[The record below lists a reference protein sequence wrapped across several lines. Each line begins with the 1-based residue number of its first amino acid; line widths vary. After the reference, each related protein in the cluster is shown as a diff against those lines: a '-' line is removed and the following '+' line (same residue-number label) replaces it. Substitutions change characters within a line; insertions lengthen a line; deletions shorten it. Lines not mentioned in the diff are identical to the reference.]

1 MDKRVFGYHKFSII
15 DSNLFKEN
23 GKKATKI
30 ELTAAAANPT
40 NGNLWE
46 YVEFCQDVSVT
57 FNDCP
62 YLGHCS
68 GPGGSCDNCAFCTS
82 EIAYSYCWGG
92 WINTGGGGGGGGTT
106 TTGGG
111 GSGGS
116 PMPPSSCQGGGG
128 TTPIPT
134 IPDEPSLPATL
145 IRVDYSTIIDPC
157 LISVIHNIGLE
168 GHGSYILKTYF
179 DQNLNLNGPQKK
191 YHIKYLTNTTLT
203 GDNGQPV
210 PGKTMVT
217 TLADGSNQVQITLN
231 PSLFQNTTKE
241 WVTTVIL
248 HELLHGII
256 SVEKPNLT
264 TNRQQHTWMFDN
276 LVPITIAQSLRELFP
291 TINDYDA
298 IALGLDGMSEGYLIS
313 GTNTI
318 DPTKD
323 AFAQQNYFQNLNQA
337 ITSASNY
344 RDAVAGFGKSFC

>member
-1 MDKRVFGYHKFSII
+1 
-15 DSNLFKEN
+15 
-23 GKKATKI
+23 
-30 ELTAAAANPT
+30 
-40 NGNLWE
+40 
-46 YVEFCQDVSVT
+46 
-57 FNDCP
+57 
-62 YLGHCS
+62 
-68 GPGGSCDNCAFCTS
+68 
-82 EIAYSYCWGG
+82 
-92 WINTGGGGGGGGTT
+92 
-106 TTGGG
+106 
-111 GSGGS
+111 
-116 PMPPSSCQGGGG
+116 
-128 TTPIPT
+128 
-134 IPDEPSLPATL
+134 
-145 IRVDYSTIIDPC
+145 

-168 GHGSYILKTYF
+168 GHGSYILKTYI
-179 DQNLNLNGPQKK
+179 DQNLNLNGTQKK

-344 RDAVAGFGKSFC
+344 RDAVAGFGTSFC